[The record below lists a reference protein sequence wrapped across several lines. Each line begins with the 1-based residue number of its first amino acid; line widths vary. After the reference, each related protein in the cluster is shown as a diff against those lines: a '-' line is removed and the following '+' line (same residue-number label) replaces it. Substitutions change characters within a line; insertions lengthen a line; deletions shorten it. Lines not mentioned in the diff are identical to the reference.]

1 MRLTQWMIRLA
12 LIMTLGA
19 TVATFTGCAS
29 EYIRGED
36 FYVEDADFRIDEEA
50 KIKDTVE
57 NREILDVMAKYRQA
71 IVKKD
76 FGTLNRIIAEDY
88 YDNASTTNTTRDD
101 YGRAQLDELFEML
114 ANHAESIQYR
124 IIIKDVR
131 VERDEAFVD
140 YEYRYAYQFKIGEEV
155 SWDAGVEVN
164 RVTLKQQEDS
174 WKILSGL

>member
-1 MRLTQWMIRLA
+1 MRLNQWLIRFA
-12 LIMTLGA
+12 LLLSLGV
-19 TVATFTGCAS
+19 TCVAMTGCAS
-29 EYIRGED
+29 EFIRSDE
-36 FYVEDADFRIDEEA
+36 FYVEDADFRIDEEV

-71 IVKKD
+71 LVKKD
-76 FGTLNRIIAEDY
+76 FGTLDRIISKDY

-101 YGRAQLDELFEML
+101 YGREQLDNLFEML

-124 IIIKDVR
+124 IVVKSVEI
-131 VERDEAFVD
+131 ERDEAFVD

-164 RVTLKQQEDS
+164 RVTLKQADDKWQ
-174 WKILSGL
+174 ILSGL